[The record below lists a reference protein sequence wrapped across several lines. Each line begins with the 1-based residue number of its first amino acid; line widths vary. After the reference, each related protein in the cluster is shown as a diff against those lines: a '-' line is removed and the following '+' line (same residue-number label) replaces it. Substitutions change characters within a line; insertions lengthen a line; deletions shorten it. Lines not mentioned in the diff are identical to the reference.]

1 MIKGASIGSSFEK
14 EMFALLE
21 GFTIAKGF
29 GVSNISVE
37 EDVVTGVS

>member
-1 MIKGASIGSSFEK
+1 MIKGASIGPFEK

-21 GFTIAKGF
+21 GLTIAKGF